1 MKSKRKNPE
10 ELVLSVLR
18 ELGESNINTLRM
30 KTDLNYYVLFRA
42 LESLISRSIVLEKRI
57 GKLRLFATS
66 TGDQRAV

>member
-1 MKSKRKNPE
+1 LKSKRKNPE

-18 ELGESNINTLRM
+18 ELGESNINTLRR
-30 KTDLNYYVLFRA
+30 KTGLNYYVLLRA
-42 LESLISRSIVLEKRI
+42 LESLISRGIVVEKRI